1 MDDELTFFV
10 IKGDYEQQLPL
21 GDGKT
26 QSGTHCIIR
35 EDEYVSFLLRSPK
48 KLISPLL
55 SLQDDGLKP
64 YYEDQMPMGYEYHW
78 KSSKPFF
85 RNYFGTCQIVVEL
98 DQLSSRTRLLY
109 TEVEVVA
116 TKLNAERANHLLN
129 YLESK
134 LPDIVRSCFSRTHH
148 RIGDGTTSSVDAQI
162 LLQKVKQ
169 QIEMLTEKL
178 PLFRN
183 KKRCRLV
190 PKPVLV
196 DATAA
201 NSLSENSV
209 TWVLS
214 HLDLLA
220 PSMMPSTSSINIHNK
235 LYDIQNVQADVL
247 HEDTDVY
254 ENRVILGYLE
264 DVEARLSQ
272 VEDLFRKALAEV
284 ETDLVVQ
291 EIPDGYVS
299 MADIRK
305 RYGRKYFYRLIDI
318 CAEVQEACQQCK
330 RFWQKNLSVK
340 RSFRGMPEMTPGFLS
355 YAHYRSV
362 FELIVE
368 WYRIGNVNLSG
379 ERYLLGLRN
388 LPKLYEFFCLYR
400 IIHSLESKGMTI
412 TEVSR
417 RDQSET
423 FEKNILPDDC
433 YTLASPNG
441 LHLKLYYTPDI
452 RTEAHSEDD
461 WVDVVHKGTRENSQY
476 SPDFFVEFISSTGK
490 KMCIIL
496 DAKYTS
502 QKQAMRTLGE
512 DYDYADELTK
522 LTMKYIHGIN
532 LKRGGITPVSALF
545 ILHPK
550 DFSVQYPAKFR
561 SFHSDGYGIFS
572 QSPVLPALGAIEV
585 TPDENLDGDMAN
597 QNHELA
603 RVLHQTLKILS
614 VV

>member
-1 MDDELTFFV
+1 MDDELLLFV
-10 IKGDYEQQLPL
+10 IRGAYEQQLPL
-21 GDGKT
+21 DQGKA
-26 QSGTHCIIR
+26 QSGSQCIIK
-35 EDEYVSFLLRSPK
+35 ENEVVTFLLRSPK
-48 KLISPLL
+48 KLISPLI
-55 SLQDDGLKP
+55 SLQDDALKP
-64 YYEDQMPMGYEYHW
+64 DYVDQTPMGYEYRW
-78 KSSKPFF
+78 TSSNPFF

-134 LPDIVRSCFSRTHH
+134 LPDIIRSCFSRTHH

-169 QIEMLTEKL
+169 QIEVLTEKL

-196 DATAA
+196 DAAA

-214 HLDLLA
+214 HLDLLV
-220 PSMMPSTSSINIHNK
+220 PSVMPSISSINIHNR
-235 LYDIQNVQADVL
+235 LYDVQKVEADVL

-254 ENRVILGYLE
+254 ENRVISGYLE
-264 DVEARLSQ
+264 DVEAKLLE
-272 VEDLFRKALAEV
+272 VENSFREALAEV
-284 ETDLVVQ
+284 ETELVVQ

-299 MADIRK
+299 MAEIRK

-330 RFWQKNLSVK
+330 KFWQKNLPVK
-340 RSFRGMPEMTPGFLS
+340 RIFRGMPEMTPGFLS
-355 YAHYRSV
+355 YAHYRAV

-379 ERYLLGLRN
+379 ERYLLGIRN

-400 IIHSLESKGMTI
+400 ILHSLESKGWSVI
-412 TEVSR
+412 GASR
-417 RDQSET
+417 RDQSEA
-423 FEKNILPDDC
+423 FEKNVLPDDC
-433 YTLASPNG
+433 YILLNSTG
-441 LHLKLYYTPDI
+441 LQLKLYYTRDI
-452 RTEAHSEDD
+452 RTKAQQEDD
-461 WVDVVHKGTRENSQY
+461 WVDVVHKGNGEYSQY
-476 SPDFFVEFISSTGK
+476 SPDFLVEIVSATGR

-496 DAKYTS
+496 DAKYTRPS
-502 QKQAMRTLGE
+502 QAMRTWDE
-512 DYDYADELTK
+512 DYDRTDELTK

-550 DFSVQYPAKFR
+550 DFYGQQSDKFR

-585 TPDENLDGDMAN
+585 TPDENLDEDMAN
-597 QNHELA
+597 QNHELT

-614 VV
+614 VA